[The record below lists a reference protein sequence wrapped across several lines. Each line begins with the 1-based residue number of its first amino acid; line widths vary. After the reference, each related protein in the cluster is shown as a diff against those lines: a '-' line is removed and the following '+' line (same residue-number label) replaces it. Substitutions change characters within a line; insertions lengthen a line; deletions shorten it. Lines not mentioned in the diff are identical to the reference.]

1 MLNQYHWIQCDSS
14 HFHQLP
20 QSLTESGNSAW
31 LDKSTMVIED
41 ITGIINY
48 PISSTCSTNA
58 ATEAA
63 AHSCLLNTTQSVSS
77 IFSIFNQ
84 TRRFSVT
91 YSLSSITS
99 GDSLWLV
106 RYEKSST
113 YSYADT
119 VHKIIPPPMT
129 EGLKDSFAIQLW
141 YLLIIQSSKPNS
153 MKLIHISL
161 NYNFPM

>member
-1 MLNQYHWIQCDSS
+1 MSEYNFSNCMPSSSFLPLSQHHATLQLVQILLMLKLLNQYHWIQCDSS

-77 IFSIFNQ
+77 IFSIFHP
-84 TRRFSVT
+84 TRTFSVT
-91 YSLSSITS
+91 CSLSSITS
-99 GDSLWLV
+99 
-106 RYEKSST
+106 
-113 YSYADT
+113 
-119 VHKIIPPPMT
+119 M
-129 EGLKDSFAIQLW
+129 DSFRIMTCQIWEIFHLFICW
-141 YLLIIQSSKPNS
+141 YSS
-153 MKLIHISL
+153 
-161 NYNFPM
+161 